1 MKRTVSLK
9 LNILLAVILL
19 LCGTLPLA
27 AQDTGTDAYIPLH
40 TEEELQVLLSRV
52 GDYLEEH
59 GSEIETT
66 LNDTEN
72 QVVTN
77 AFIRSWA
84 VSQYEDAA
92 PQASLETGLLFQYAA
107 QLLDQE
113 YYDLMAASGEDE
125 ETIEFAAYLRDLAE
139 ALVEDPE
146 SFSAEEVE
154 ENVLAI
160 YQETYMAAGLKAIAH
175 TEALPAPEELFGK
188 EENAAM
194 IPNPVVKYD
203 TAEPLNEMLGIQM
216 PELSEEYNA
225 KHGYFSI
232 VADIVAESEYEFPD
246 GEKLIFRLCPETGP
260 DISGVYGAEFYE
272 DWDIH
277 GTMTEVDKYQ
287 SMLIA
292 RGIVSTMDGKNFS
305 FAVDADGI
313 DEARFYSIVNSF
325 IEDCMN
331 RKAGK

>member
-1 MKRTVSLK
+1 MFLFVGL
-9 LNILLAVILL
+9 I
-19 LCGTLPLA
+19 
-27 AQDTGTDAYIPLH
+27 TDP
-40 TEEELQVLLSRV
+40 E
-52 GDYLEEH
+52 
-59 GSEIETT
+59 
-66 LNDTEN
+66 
-72 QVVTN
+72 
-77 AFIRSWA
+77 
-84 VSQYEDAA
+84 
-92 PQASLETGLLFQYAA
+92 ASLETGLLFQYAA